1 MKKQTQADKIR
12 AYATAHPAASIAEI
26 SKKLGVRYQ
35 TVYAVLKVKPS
46 VKKPKKTMEVLQGER
61 RHPVTGKILMQAQPE
76 QPQITMVE
84 PKADNVNHPAHY
96 TKGGME
102 TIDFIESK
110 GLNYL
115 LGNVV
120 KYVTRADHKGNRE
133 EDLLKARWYLNREI
147 AKFQKI

>member
-12 AYATAHPAASIAEI
+12 AYATVHPAASITVI

-35 TVYAVLKVKPS
+35 TVYAVLKTKPS
-46 VKKPKKTMEVLQGER
+46 VKTPKKLLLNRV
-61 RHPVTGKILMQAQPE
+61 HPVSGKILMQASPAVE
-76 QPQITMVE
+76 NKVTMIE
-84 PKADNVNHPAHY
+84 PPADNVNHPAHY
-96 TKGGME
+96 TKGGIE

>member
-61 RHPVTGKILMQAQPE
+61 RHPVTGQILMQARPE

>member
-35 TVYAVLKVKPS
+35 TVYSLLKVKPS

-61 RHPVTGKILMQAQPE
+61 RHPVTGKILMQARPE

>member
-61 RHPVTGKILMQAQPE
+61 RHPVTGQILMQARPE

-110 GLNYL
+110 SLNYL